1 MLYRNWRIGGQVNMT
16 ENKKY
21 ISPGCICTLDPENKM
36 SQDFGGCIQVEIIR
50 AGSKKNIFGNK
61 ESTWICRNAM
71 SINDNEVE
79 IPESLLVP
87 SGCVIVRNPP
97 DMPTINDMDI
107 DALSKVIDL
116 LNQYDAP
123 EGTEISKETIQR
135 LTALREKL
143 IFYGKMRQV

>member
-1 MLYRNWRIGGQVNMT
+1 
-16 ENKKY
+16 
-21 ISPGCICTLDPENKM
+21 
-36 SQDFGGCIQVEIIR
+36 
-50 AGSKKNIFGNK
+50 
-61 ESTWICRNAM
+61 
-71 SINDNEVE
+71 
-79 IPESLLVP
+79 
-87 SGCVIVRNPP
+87 
-97 DMPTINDMDI
+97 MPTINDMDI